1 MSIKTGRTN
10 LKWDARVIA
19 AKQCGTVEQVLL
31 VCADRAGLA
40 VLESRCGHETYGRY
54 SFVTFDPVATLRCD
68 NQNGVDPFDAL
79 DDVVSRFGIESD
91 EDALPFIGG
100 WVGYLAYEA
109 GRFLERLP
117 QQTQRDL
124 DLPLAWFGL
133 YDTLAIFD
141 HLHERWHVAGVELPA
156 EFAPH
161 RPELAERLEH
171 MESLITATADQP
183 PPPVTI
189 QPAARSDVLQ
199 NRAEY
204 LRGVRRILEYIRAG
218 DIYQANLTTRFGI
231 PMSNNSIDLY
241 RALRR
246 HNPADYMAYLG
257 CGDHQVLC
265 SSPELFLHVEGDQVL
280 TRPIKG
286 TRARAGDAAEDR
298 AVMAELLASEKD
310 LAELAMIVD
319 LERNDIGRVCDE
331 VSVDWPPTVETYTTV
346 HHLVADVRGRLGES
360 NPQAEGWVP
369 HADSVIDIL
378 RATFPGGSIT
388 GAPKI
393 RAMEI
398 IDELETVARGPY
410 CGSIGYIGFNGRMAM
425 NIAIRTMIV
434 KDGRAYVHAGSG
446 IVADSDPV
454 SEYRETMA
462 KAKGMLAALG
472 VSVFST
478 R

>member
-1 MSIKTGRTN
+1 MSTKTGKTN
-10 LKWDARVIA
+10 LKWDARVVA
-19 AKQCGTVEQVLL
+19 AKRCGTVEQMVLG
-31 VCADRAGLA
+31 CADRAGLA
-40 VLESRCGHETYGRY
+40 VLESRCGHEIYGRY
-54 SFVTFDPVATLRCD
+54 SFVTFDPVTVLRCD
-68 NQNGVDPFDAL
+68 DRNDVNPFDAL
-79 DDVVSRFGIESD
+79 ADPVLRFGVDSD
-91 EDALPFIGG
+91 EDGLPFIGG
-100 WVGYLAYEA
+100 WVGYMAYEA

-124 DLPLAWFGL
+124 DLPFARFGL
-133 YDTLAIFD
+133 YDTLAVFD
-141 HLHERWHVAGVELPA
+141 HLHERWHVAGVQLPA

-161 RPELAERLEH
+161 RAKLAARLDHLETV
-171 MESLITATADQP
+171 ITTAADQP
-183 PPPVTI
+183 LPPVII
-189 QPAARSDVLQ
+189 QPANRSSVLQ
-199 NRAEY
+199 NRDAY
-204 LRGVRRILEYIRAG
+204 VRGVRRILEYIRAG

-246 HNPADYMAYLG
+246 HNPADYMAYLS

-265 SSPELFLHVEGDQVL
+265 SSPELFLKVEGDRVL

-286 TRARAGDAAEDR
+286 TRPRAGDGAEDR

-331 VSVDWPPTVETYTTV
+331 VSIDWPPTVETYTTV
-346 HHLVADVRGRLGES
+346 HHLVADVRGRLGEL
-360 NPQAEGWVP
+360 NRQAEGWVP
-369 HADSVIDIL
+369 HAESVIDVL

-398 IDELETVARGPY
+398 IDELEPVARGPY
-410 CGSIGYIGFNGRMAM
+410 CGSIGYIGLDGRMTL
-425 NIAIRTMIV
+425 NIAIRTMVV

-446 IVADSDPV
+446 IVADSDPE

-472 VSVFST
+472 VQAE
-478 R
+478 

>member
-1 MSIKTGRTN
+1 MSIKTGKTD
-10 LKWDARVIA
+10 LTWDARVIA

-31 VCADRAGLA
+31 GCAGRTGLA
-40 VLESRCGHETYGRY
+40 VLESRCGHEIYGRY
-54 SFVTFDPVATLRCD
+54 SLVTFEPVVTLRC
-68 NQNGVDPFDAL
+68 NAQNGIDPFDAL
-79 DDVVSRFGIESD
+79 DDPVSRFRVDSD
-91 EDALPFIGG
+91 EKDLPFIGG

-117 QQTQRDL
+117 HQTQRDL
-124 DLPLAWFGL
+124 DLPFAWFGL
-133 YDTLAIFD
+133 YDTLAVFD
-141 HLHERWHVAGVELPA
+141 HVHQRWHVAGVQLPA

-161 RPELAERLEH
+161 RPKLAERLDRLEAA
-171 MESLITATADQP
+171 ITAAADQP
-183 PPPVTI
+183 LPPVII
-189 QPAARSDVLQ
+189 QPATRSDVLQ
-199 NRAEY
+199 NRDEY
-204 LRGVRRILEYIRAG
+204 VRGVRRILEYIRAG

-241 RALRR
+241 RALRH
-246 HNPADYMAYLG
+246 HNPADYMAYLS

-265 SSPELFLHVEGDQVL
+265 SSPELFLKVEGDQVL

-286 TRARAGDAAEDR
+286 TRPRAGDGAEDR

-331 VSVDWPPTVETYTTV
+331 VSIDWPPTVETYTTV
-346 HHLVADVRGRLGES
+346 HHLVADVRGRLGVL
-360 NPQAEGWVP
+360 NHQAEGWVP
-369 HADSVIDIL
+369 HAESVIDIL

-410 CGSIGYIGFNGRMAM
+410 CGSIGYIGFDGRMTM
-425 NIAIRTMIV
+425 NIAIRTMVV
-434 KDGRAYVHAGSG
+434 KDGQAYVHAGSG
-446 IVADSDPV
+446 IVADSDPE

-472 VSVFST
+472 VHAQ
-478 R
+478 

>member
-1 MSIKTGRTN
+1 MSIKTGKTN

-31 VCADRAGLA
+31 GCADRSGLA
-40 VLESRCGHETYGRY
+40 VLESCCGHEVYGRY
-54 SFVTFDPVATLRCD
+54 SCVTFEPVTTLHCGNRND
-68 NQNGVDPFDAL
+68 VDPFDAL
-79 DDVVSRFGIESD
+79 GDPVSRFGVDSD
-91 EDALPFIGG
+91 EEDLPFIGG

-124 DLPLAWFGL
+124 DLPFAWFGL
-133 YDTLAIFD
+133 YDTLAVFD
-141 HLHERWHVAGVELPA
+141 HLDERWHVAGVELPA

-161 RPELAERLEH
+161 RPKLAQRLDH
-171 MESLITATADQP
+171 MESLITAAADQP

-189 QPAARSDVLQ
+189 QPTPRSDVLR
-199 NRAEY
+199 NRDEY
-204 LRGVRRILEYIRAG
+204 VRGVRRILEYIRAG

-241 RALRR
+241 RALRH

-257 CGDHQVLC
+257 CGDHEVLC
-265 SSPELFLHVEGDQVL
+265 SSPELFLHVDGDRVL

-286 TRARAGDAAEDR
+286 TRPRAGDAAEDR
-298 AVMAELLASEKD
+298 AAMAELLASEKD

-331 VSVDWPPTVETYTTV
+331 VSVDWPPTVETYATV

-360 NPQAEGWVP
+360 DRETEGWVP
-369 HADSVIDIL
+369 HAESVIDVL

-410 CGSIGYIGFNGRMAM
+410 CGSIGYIGFDGRMTM
-425 NIAIRTMIV
+425 NIAIRTMVV

-446 IVADSDPV
+446 IVADSDPE

-462 KAKGMLAALG
+462 KAKGMLSALG
-472 VSVFST
+472 VNAE
-478 R
+478 

>member
-1 MSIKTGRTN
+1 MSIQSGEMK
-10 LKWDARVIA
+10 LKWDARVVA
-19 AKQCGTVEQVLL
+19 AKQWGTVEQVLL
-31 VCADRAGLA
+31 GCADRAGLA
-40 VLESRCGHETYGRY
+40 VLESYCGHEIYGRY
-54 SFVTFDPVATLRCD
+54 SFVTFDPVATLRCNEQD
-68 NQNGVDPFDAL
+68 DIDPFDAL
-79 DDVVSRFGIESD
+79 DDPLSRYGIDCGE
-91 EDALPFIGG
+91 EGLPFIGG

-124 DLPLAWFGL
+124 DLPFACFGL
-133 YDTLAIFD
+133 YDTLGVFD
-141 HLHERWHVAGVELPA
+141 HLHERWHVAGVELPT

-161 RPELAERLEH
+161 RPKLAERLDH
-171 MESLITATADQP
+171 MESLITAAADQP
-183 PPPVTI
+183 APVVAI
-189 QPAARSDVLQ
+189 QPTPRFDVLR
-199 NRAEY
+199 NHDEY
-204 LRGVRRILEYIRAG
+204 VRGVRRILEYIRAG

-231 PMSNNSIDLY
+231 PMSSNSIDLY
-241 RALRR
+241 RSLRQ
-246 HNPADYMAYLG
+246 HNPADYMAYLD

-265 SSPELFLHVEGDQVL
+265 SSPELFLRVAGDQVL

-286 TRARAGDAAEDR
+286 TRARVGDAAEDR

-331 VSVDWPPTVETYTTV
+331 VSADWPPMVETYTTV
-346 HHLVADVRGRLGES
+346 HHLVADVRGRIGES
-360 NPQAEGWVP
+360 NRNTEGWVP
-369 HADSVIDIL
+369 HAESVIDIL

-410 CGSIGYIGFNGRMAM
+410 CGAIGYIGFDGRMAM

-434 KDGRAYVHAGSG
+434 KDGQAYVHAGSG
-446 IVADSDPV
+446 IVADSDPE

-472 VSVFST
+472 VDPK
-478 R
+478 